1 MAATEPKAVNN
12 DAASVVPPAATI
24 LSSTE
29 QFRATLRTFA
39 ENTKPS
45 LFTLRTRALKGGS
58 TDQVLSATPNQWVQI
73 KCYASGG
80 ENALHAHLHEDHT
93 FVVLQG
99 EALFRGPHG
108 EEVRLVRYRGI
119 TIPKGNY
126 YSFNVVSS
134 DNLVMLRFASPDH
147 LGDPLARVDAQ
158 GRDLDAFVEQA
169 EALGKTRTPTVF
181 DAFDLFD

>member
-1 MAATEPKAVNN
+1 MAASDSKVEVAVT
-12 DAASVVPPAATI
+12 AEIPVPAPQI

-29 QFRATLRTFA
+29 QFRQTLRTLA

-45 LFTLRTRALKGGS
+45 LFSLRTRALKGGS

-93 FVVLQG
+93 FIVLQG
-99 EALFRGPHG
+99 EALFCGPKG
-108 EEVRLVRYRGI
+108 EREHLARYRGI
-119 TIPKGNY
+119 TIPKGNF

-134 DNLVMLRFASPDH
+134 ENLVMLRFASPDH
-147 LGDPLARVDAQ
+147 LGDPLARVDAA

-169 EALGKTRTPTVF
+169 EAVGKTRTPTVF
-181 DAFDLFD
+181 DAFDLFE